1 MKPTG
6 AADAKPKS
14 EQVLE
19 ASAATLLPLVRY
31 LLLEGVNYPLFIRAL
46 KPVFVQA
53 AQLELE
59 QRGVKINDSSVSLL
73 SGLHRKDIR
82 ELNHADGAS
91 VSHSGP
97 VASLVFAKWVSDPAY
112 VQKNGKPRRLL
123 LRGPV
128 SSFESLALSITQD
141 VHPGSV
147 LKSMEAQGMVRC
159 EGEGGAERV
168 VLLKDSFIPRDDL
181 NEMLALFAANL
192 QDHLAAAASNL
203 RGGSPPFLEQAVFG
217 SELSEDSIAKL
228 AGLSRRLWEKHS
240 LEIIKQASRLCEQ
253 DEGCARPQRFRL
265 GNYFY
270 STAIATAQPQGT
282 SSESASDSASDTGS
296 NK

>member
-19 ASAATLLPLVRY
+19 ASVATLLPLVRY
-31 LLLEGVNYPLFIRAL
+31 LLLEGVNYPLFVRAL
-46 KPVFVQA
+46 KPVFVRA

-59 QRGVKINDSSVSLL
+59 KSGVKINDSSVSLL

-82 ELNHADGAS
+82 ELNQTRGAS

-97 VASLVFAKWVSDPAY
+97 VSSLVFTKWISDPVY
-112 VQKNGKPRRLL
+112 VQKNGKPRRLP
-123 LRGPV
+123 LRGPAP
-128 SSFESLALSITQD
+128 SFESLALEITQD

-147 LKSMEAQGMVRC
+147 LKSMEAQGMVSC

-181 NEMLALFAANL
+181 GEMLAMFAANL
-192 QDHLAAAASNL
+192 QDHLAAATSNL
-203 RGGSPPFLEQAVFG
+203 KGGGPPFLEQAVFG
-217 SELSEDSIAKL
+217 SELSEASIAKL

-240 LEIIKQASRLCEQ
+240 LEIIREASRLCEADQ
-253 DEGCARPQRFRL
+253 GCARPQRFRL

-270 STAIATAQPQGT
+270 ATAIAAAQSQG
-282 SSESASDSASDTGS
+282 AASDTGS
-296 NK
+296 DK